1 MRVLGLDVG
10 TKRIGVAISDPL
22 GWTAQGVGVIE
33 RKGGELEEIK
43 GIVEREGVEAV
54 VIGLPKRMN
63 GTIGPQAEKVL
74 EFSRGLE
81 ALLEVP
87 VLLWDERWTTK
98 EVERVLLMA
107 DESRSKRRRVKD
119 KLAAVIILQGYLD
132 RRNRNIDE

>member
-1 MRVLGLDVG
+1 MEYLGTPKLYSTNSRV
-10 TKRIGVAISDPL
+10 
-22 GWTAQGVGVIE
+22 
-33 RKGGELEEIK
+33 
-43 GIVEREGVEAV
+43 EGVEAV